1 MPKTLE
7 FSAQQ
12 LLKKSP
18 LFNALNQQ
26 QFEQIE
32 QHSCILS
39 IKSLFRRAIVL
50 ANLVR
55 CQHLSLERVEKQR
68 KNGYTWVN
76 FNYLMDE
83 MPLLV
88 ADTVIAGPEGELLR
102 KAMNRDDAER
112 ILRLQSGNEIS
123 IISCTHLKSREFYFI
138 DLSATHYLFAPF
150 DEIAMQKYL
159 DSGDWRG
166 KAGACMV
173 EGFCKPYIRKVVGL
187 ESTAMGLQVEKIIPW
202 IES

>member
-1 MPKTLE
+1 MIRLCSASETRAKLLRKFLINFIQSDVE
-7 FSAQQ
+7 FD
-12 LLKKSP
+12 
-18 LFNALNQQ
+18 
-26 QFEQIE
+26 EE
-32 QHSCILS
+32 
-39 IKSLFRRAIVL
+39 
-50 ANLVR
+50 
-55 CQHLSLERVEKQR
+55 SLEYSDARSFVYHASKGKMEAAEALF
-68 KNGYTWVN
+68 G
-76 FNYLMDE
+76 LDE